1 MVVGR
6 VLRSACGRFRC
17 LIAEQLL
24 TLMPKNTVSY
34 CPRSW
39 KGGGG
44 GRTCLRSSFVG
55 LLLRPSIFPR
65 LSILLERPEG
75 ENWFTVGYGGVGR
88 VLELE

>member
-44 GRTCLRSSFVG
+44 EEPACAP
-55 LLLRPSIFPR
+55 LL
-65 LSILLERPEG
+65 
-75 ENWFTVGYGGVGR
+75 
-88 VLELE
+88 